1 MNNFNSLWL
10 RLLKAARQSPVDP
23 RDTAAPLGFAAR
35 VSALAFANPA
45 PSFAT
50 LFTRFAPRALG
61 ACGLLMMLG
70 VSLNIGTVL
79 RAIESEATI
88 INDPVAEWLDA
99 SS

>member
-1 MNNFNSLWL
+1 MKPPPSPWP
-10 RLLKAARQSPVDP
+10 RLMAAARQAPADS

-35 VSALAFANPA
+35 VCAHAFAQPA
-45 PSFAT
+45 PDFAT

-70 VSLNIGTVL
+70 VTLNIGTVL
-79 RAIESEATI
+79 RAIEPEATL

-99 SS
+99 AS

>member
-1 MNNFNSLWL
+1 MKIHTTPWP
-10 RLLKAARQSPVDP
+10 RLLKAARQAPANP
-23 RDTAAPLGFAAR
+23 RNTAAPLGFAAR
-35 VSALAFANPA
+35 VSALAFATPA

-61 ACGLLMMLG
+61 ACGLLMLLG
-70 VSLNIGTVL
+70 VTLNLGTVL
-79 RAIESEATI
+79 RAIEPEPPF